1 MGEVPAHVW
10 CQPWQIVLGCRRKQD
25 EQASKQ
31 CSSMASASVPA
42 FRFLPCV
49 PDLVCKPN
57 KPLPPQV
64 AFGQNVSS
72 EQQGRTEM
80 KGLQPCLATQCLPF
94 TLVGLSVTVR
104 AQWTQREPEPQQQLG
119 RGSRRQPCQGPL
131 SRRPC
136 LVQVRKRRQ
145 GSPWGLL

>member
-1 MGEVPAHVW
+1 
-10 CQPWQIVLGCRRKQD
+10 
-25 EQASKQ
+25 
-31 CSSMASASVPA
+31 MASASVPA

-104 AQWTQREPEPQQQLG
+104 AQWTQRENLNPSNNLG
-119 RGSRRQPCQGPL
+119 RKQKAALPRPSFQKTMSGTIKKTEAGEPL
-131 SRRPC
+131 GTA
-136 LVQVRKRRQ
+136 VV
-145 GSPWGLL
+145 